1 MSLNYTQIIREIEKN
16 CGFDVGGIANNTQR
30 KSDFTADINMAVS
43 DTVHEIFD
51 AGGTWQYDD
60 TSHSDYPI
68 IRTNLVSG
76 QRDYSFL
83 TDETGNLI
91 LDIYKVVV
99 TGKDGIKR
107 EIDPVDVSTPKAD
120 VASFIDGQN
129 LGGQPTRYD
138 KLANGIFLDPIPD
151 YAATGGLEVYIN
163 RESIAFTTSDTTK
176 KPGFAGTYHE
186 IVALI
191 PSYKYARNKSLA
203 NVGRLE
209 KDIIEM
215 KNKIKSYYGKRERD
229 IVRRLKP
236 ARENN
241 K

>member
-1 MSLNYTQIIREIEKN
+1 MSLNYNQLIREIEKN

-60 TSHSDYPI
+60 TSHTDYPI
-68 IRTNLVSG
+68 IRTNIISG

-83 TDETGNLI
+83 TDEQGNLI
-91 LDIYKVVV
+91 LDIYKIVV

-107 EIDPVDVSTPKAD
+107 ELDPVDVSTPKAD

-129 LGGQPTRYD
+129 STGQPTRYD

-151 YAATGGLEVYIN
+151 YAVTNGLEVYIN
-163 RESIAFTTSDTTK
+163 RESISFTTSDSTK

-186 IVALI
+186 IIALI
-191 PSYKYARNKSLA
+191 PSYKYARNKGLSNLA
-203 NVGRLE
+203 RLE

-215 KNKIKSYYGKRERD
+215 KNRIKSYYGKRERD
-229 IVRRLKP
+229 ITRRLKP

-241 K
+241 R